1 MSRRTFISGMAG
13 ATGSVAGSAGVTA
26 QTQGGGGSIDYGG
39 WLDDVGYWDEQTAD
53 RTGQQAVTIAV
64 GGDPNSGLS
73 FDPVAVHID
82 SGTSV
87 TWEWTGQGGAHN
99 VVAEDGSFNSGSP
112 VAQAGTTFTR
122 TFDADGIT
130 NYYCEPHQ
138 SQGMKG
144 AIAVGSVPREA
155 AVQQETDPEDLGVP
169 FQPHYVGISAL
180 LTMCATLIFTFY
192 LLKYGES
199 PHTKGGSRR

>member
-1 MSRRTFISGMAG
+1 MSRRAFVSGIAG
-13 ATGSVAGSAGVTA
+13 AAGGAAGSRGVTA
-26 QTQGGGGSIDYGG
+26 QTEGGGGSIDYGG

-53 RTGQQAVTIAV
+53 LTGQGMITIAV

-82 SGTSV
+82 PGTTV
-87 TWEWTGQGGAHN
+87 TWEWTGSGGAHN
-99 VVAEDGSFNSGSP
+99 VVAEDDSFTSGSP
-112 VAQAGTTFTR
+112 VAQAGTTFTQ
-122 TFDADGIT
+122 TFDADGII
-130 NYYCEPHQ
+130 NYYCEPHR

-144 AIAVGSVPREA
+144 AVAVGSVPRETA
-155 AVQQETDPEDLGVP
+155 AQQETDPEDLGVP

-180 LTMCATLIFTFY
+180 LMMSSTLIFVFY

-199 PHTKGGSRR
+199 AHTKGGRR